1 VTYQKLNRE
10 LDDAEDEL
18 AAAVEALKRIKRY
31 VESTTQALGELSTE
45 ADVDALNLI
54 DAALAKIGGGK

>member
-1 VTYQKLNRE
+1 MTYQKLNRE